1 MARKQDERVCG
12 GGEGAV
18 SEAQARPVVTL
29 ALEKRLFRTVL
40 RKRPVVTLRGKKS

>member
-1 MARKQDERVCG
+1 VARKQEERVCG

-29 ALEKRLFRTVL
+29 ALEKLLFLNPRRLSRRAV
-40 RKRPVVTLRGKKS
+40 RQCG